1 VKWAE
6 TDFISMENKRFFH
19 FFNAFLSPNENV
31 TESNEI
37 CAVAHTITY
46 SLQKE
51 IDNSRR
57 EK

>member
-1 VKWAE
+1 MYIKC
-6 TDFISMENKRFFH
+6 FF
-19 FFNAFLSPNENV
+19 FFFVTFLLPKQNV
-31 TESNEI
+31 TENKKI

>member
-1 VKWAE
+1 MYIKRSVLLFCEFFTPKAKCNRKQ
-6 TDFISMENKRFFH
+6 ENMCS
-19 FFNAFLSPNENV
+19 L
-31 TESNEI
+31 
-37 CAVAHTITY
+37 AHTITY

>member
-1 VKWAE
+1 MEWAE
-6 TDFISMENKRFFH
+6 TDFILMENKRFFH
-19 FFNAFLSPNENV
+19 LFNAFLSPDENV

>member
-1 VKWAE
+1 
-6 TDFISMENKRFFH
+6 MENKQFFQ
-19 FFNAFLSPNENV
+19 FFNAFLSVDENV
-31 TESNEI
+31 TESNQI

>member
-1 VKWAE
+1 MHGKQ
-6 TDFISMENKRFFH
+6 DN
-19 FFNAFLSPNENV
+19 FNFCSSFLAPDENV

-37 CAVAHTITY
+37 CAVAHTLTF